1 MLNLEIMCK
10 QGDIRGVGIINSHR
24 DQRGVN
30 FNRIVKRDNFRM
42 VKGIGLSDLC
52 K

>member
-1 MLNLEIMCK
+1 MLNLTIMCK
-10 QGDIRGVGIINSHR
+10 QGDIRGVGLISSHQ

-30 FNRIVKRDNFRM
+30 FTWIVERDDLRM
-42 VKGIGLSDLC
+42 VRGIGLRDLY